1 MENRQ
6 WASLEVGARS
16 SCAFVSLL
24 YGTGSHFLDA
34 LVLGYSLKEAAVE
47 QDTVLLHLGKLTVHQ
62 RKALE
67 CVWSHLVEIEDNEIF
82 ERASKN
88 VKNTFEGSRYQ
99 HVLCK
104 FHALRLC
111 EYEKVL
117 LLDTDTFV
125 HVDVSEVFDLPAPA
139 CQVSRR
145 DVAWI
150 SGQELP
156 VEFIMPNAPG
166 YDGLLNTG
174 VLLLAPSQ
182 DDFNSLIDLVV
193 SNNKNNRFF
202 AQPDRDYFTLF
213 LRDRWHTLS
222 AEYNYRPPFVE
233 YAGSVAFGE
242 NPMDHEVCISHFYGV
257 IKPSDMIFHSDKVLR
272 AEISEVRRE
281 LCERILEFPL
291 LCSVE
296 SAKTSNDRFIGM
308 HKAWLVG
315 LHEISKIIEG
325 RCNKPVLSMCSPE
338 PTVLGGEYDL
348 AQSNLAKRK
357 ARNAQLARKR
367 RFVPETIDREEPFKF
382 RNSKLSALHGANTI
396 RLKAG

>member
-6 WASLEVGARS
+6 WASLEVGAKA

-24 YGTGSHFLDA
+24 YGTGAQFLDA
-34 LVLGYSLKEAAVE
+34 LVLGHSLKEAKVE
-47 QDTVLLHLGKLTVHQ
+47 QDTVLLHLGKLTPHQ
-62 RKALE
+62 RKALK
-67 CVWSHLVEIEDNEIF
+67 CVWGYLLEIEDNEVF

-88 VKNTFEGSRYQ
+88 VRNTFEGSRYQ

-125 HVDVSEVFDLPAPA
+125 HMDVSEIFDLPAPA

-145 DVAWI
+145 DVAWL

-156 VEFIMPNAPG
+156 VEFIVPNAPG
-166 YDGLLNTG
+166 YDGLFNTG
-174 VLLLAPSQ
+174 VVLLAPSV
-182 DDFNSLIDLVV
+182 DDFTSLIDLI
-193 SNNKNNRFF
+193 SISNKNNRFF

-213 LRDRWHTLS
+213 FRERWHTLS

-242 NPMDHEVCISHFYGV
+242 NPMDHEVCISHFYGA
-257 IKPSDMIFHSDKVLR
+257 IKPSDMVFHSERVLQS
-272 AEISEVRRE
+272 EISELRRE

-308 HKAWLVG
+308 HKSWLVG
-315 LHEISKIIEG
+315 LHEMSKIVEDECK
-325 RCNKPVLSMCSPE
+325 RPVLSMCSPA

-348 AQSNLAKRK
+348 AQANLAKRK

-367 RFVPETIDREEPFKF
+367 QFVPEVIDKEEPFKF
-382 RNSKLSALHGANTI
+382 RSSKLSTLHGANTI